1 MNIYSLKINT
11 NIVVVYYNKGKPNMF
26 RIHMD
31 ITLCDLKDPLEQID
45 GRLND
50 GYTRR
55 VDNVE

>member
-1 MNIYSLKINT
+1 
-11 NIVVVYYNKGKPNMF
+11 
-26 RIHMD
+26 MD